1 LTSSTL
7 PAGQQAAAIFL
18 LDVLYYKNAFEN
30 IDKKW
35 TALRLFIIEL

>member
-30 IDKKW
+30 IDKKMDR
-35 TALRLFIIEL
+35 TAFIHH